1 MDLENLENGTSYEED
16 WVVEREVTIEYIEN
30 QELLPAPNNI
40 NKKSDEKTEW
50 IEEKKI
56 IEPGTLIIM
65 SEVNG
70 VW

>member
-40 NKKSDEKTEW
+40 NKKSDEKTELL
-50 IEEKKI
+50 EEKKI